1 MKLVRFTTTTLFVV
15 LSLAV
20 FTSVLAQRPGGGPP
34 GSGPGRP
41 GGGPAGGQPG
51 GPPPPGADG
60 PPPREQRHPGP
71 MGPQADFL
79 SSEMRFGDRVVK
91 GSPYSAQFSTENTQT
106 LADGTRITRKSNGA
120 VYRSGDGRTRR
131 EQALGALGPVP
142 MEGDPRQMV
151 FINDPVAGS
160 HYVLDVQER
169 SARKMPFG
177 DGPPPPAGQPLPTGP
192 PPPAG
197 PPPQEFQRQP
207 DEVTTESLGKQTI
220 EGVEAEGTR
229 STITIPAGRIGN
241 DRPLKIVSERWF
253 SPELQIVVLS
263 KHNDPFA
270 GENVYRL
277 TSISR
282 NEPPLSLFMVPAD
295 YRVMEEHPP
304 EPPQRRPRQ

>member
-1 MKLVRFTTTTLFVV
+1 MRLARFIATTLFVV

-20 FTSVLAQRPGGGPP
+20 FTSVFAQGPGGGPP
-34 GSGPGRP
+34 GGPGRP
-41 GGGPAGGQPG
+41 GGAPG
-51 GPPPPGADG
+51 GGPGGRPDGQRPGEGHQRPGPDG
-60 PPPREQRHPGP
+60 PPPRGQRPNGP

-79 SSEMRFGDRVVK
+79 SSEIRFGDRLVK

-120 VYRSGDGRTRR
+120 VYRNGEGRTRR

-142 MEGDPRQMV
+142 IEGDPRQMV
-151 FINDPVAGS
+151 FINDPIAGA

-169 SARKMPFG
+169 IARKMFFRH
-177 DGPPPPAGQPLPTGP
+177 DGPPPPPR
-192 PPPAG
+192 AG
-197 PPPQEFQRQP
+197 PPPAFEGAQDPMQ
-207 DEVTTESLGKQTI
+207 TESLGKQNI

-229 STITIPAGRIGN
+229 STITIPVGRMGN

-253 SPELQIVVLS
+253 SPELNIVVLS

-277 TSISR
+277 TKISR
-282 NEPPLSLFMVPAD
+282 EEPSLSLFQVPAD
-295 YRVMEEHPP
+295 YRVREEHPP
-304 EPPQRRPRQ
+304 EPPQRKPRQ

>member
-1 MKLVRFTTTTLFVV
+1 
-15 LSLAV
+15 
-20 FTSVLAQRPGGGPP
+20 
-34 GSGPGRP
+34 
-41 GGGPAGGQPG
+41 
-51 GPPPPGADG
+51 
-60 PPPREQRHPGP
+60 

-106 LADGTRITRKSNGA
+106 LADGTRITRKSKGA
-120 VYRSGDGRTRR
+120 VYRNGEGRTRR

-142 MEGDPRQMV
+142 IEGDPRQMI
-151 FINDPVAGS
+151 FINDPVAGA

-169 SARKMPFG
+169 SARKMPFR
-177 DGPPPPAGQPLPTGP
+177 DAPPPPPGP
-192 PPPAG
+192 QPPAG
-197 PPPQEFQRQP
+197 RSADFHGEP
-207 DEVTTESLGKQTI
+207 DQVTTESLGKQTI

-253 SPELQIVVLS
+253 SPELKIVILS

-277 TSISR
+277 TNISR
-282 NEPPLSLFMVPAD
+282 EEPPLSLFTVPSD
-295 YRVMEEHPP
+295 YLVREEHPP
-304 EPPQRRPRQ
+304 EPPRKPRQ